1 MDYVSI
7 IFTFGGIRM
16 RPLEIV
22 INRIVLH
29 HNTYMSVNGAGLDI
43 YDRAYTQGLET
54 ARLIA
59 QLVDLETK
67 GQYHE

>member
-1 MDYVSI
+1 
-7 IFTFGGIRM
+7 M
-16 RPLEIV
+16 RPIEIA

-29 HNTYMSVNGAGLDI
+29 HNTYMSLKGAGLDI

-67 GQYHE
+67 DQFHE